1 MQQVTLNKKHSI
13 NELKQILLNE
23 YPKIIITKE
32 SESELIFRSNSW
44 GFLKLA

>member
-32 SESELIFRSNSW
+32 S
-44 GFLKLA
+44 LKLSQLRKFPNINVF